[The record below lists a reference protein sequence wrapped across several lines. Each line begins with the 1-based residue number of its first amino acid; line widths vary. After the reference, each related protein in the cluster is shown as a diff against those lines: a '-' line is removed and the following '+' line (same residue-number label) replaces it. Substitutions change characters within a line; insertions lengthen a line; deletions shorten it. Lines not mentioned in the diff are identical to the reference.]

1 MSEFSAQKTELSHK
15 AKRGI
20 DFIISASIVW
30 LLIAFIW
37 NLSAS
42 AYDKSVLTFIVG
54 SLMLPLALLLSKL
67 FKTQWKIQNNPLQPL
82 GLWLN
87 FAQLFYFP
95 FLIFMLIK
103 SPEYFV
109 MTYAI
114 ITGAHLFPYGW
125 LYNNLAYSILAGV
138 ISVGSMLL
146 ALLLET
152 DKMFIVPL
160 FTALMLIILAIAIFI
175 SLNQDKRKRA

>member
-1 MSEFSAQKTELSHK
+1 MSEFAKQKLELSYK

-20 DFIISASIVW
+20 DFIVSACIVW

-37 NLSAS
+37 TIPAS

-54 SLMLPLALLLSKL
+54 SLMLPLALLLSKI
-67 FKTQWKIQNNPLQPL
+67 FKTQWKIETNPLQPL

-95 FLIFMLIK
+95 FLVFILIK

-125 LYNNLAYSILAGV
+125 LYNNMAYSVLAGV
-138 ISVGSMLL
+138 ISVGALIL
-146 ALLLET
+146 ALLLDV
-152 DKMFIVPL
+152 DKMFVVPL
-160 FTALMLIILAIAIFI
+160 FTALMLCILAIAITV
-175 SLNQDKRKRA
+175 SLKKVKKQIA

>member
-1 MSEFSAQKTELSHK
+1 MSEFTKQKVELSLK

-20 DFIISASIVW
+20 DFIISASLVW
-30 LLIAFIW
+30 LLITYIW
-37 NLSAS
+37 TLGLS

-54 SLMLPLALLLSKL
+54 SLMLPMALLLSKL
-67 FKTQWKIQNNPLQPL
+67 FKTQWKIENNPLQPL

-95 FLIFMLIK
+95 FLIFILIK

-125 LYNNLAYSILAGV
+125 LYNNLAYSVLAGV
-138 ISVGSMLL
+138 ISVGSFML
-146 ALLLET
+146 ALFIDA
-152 DKMFIVPL
+152 DKMFVVPL
-160 FTALMLIILAIAIFI
+160 FTALMLLILAIAILL
-175 SLNQDKRKRA
+175 SVKKEQKQTA